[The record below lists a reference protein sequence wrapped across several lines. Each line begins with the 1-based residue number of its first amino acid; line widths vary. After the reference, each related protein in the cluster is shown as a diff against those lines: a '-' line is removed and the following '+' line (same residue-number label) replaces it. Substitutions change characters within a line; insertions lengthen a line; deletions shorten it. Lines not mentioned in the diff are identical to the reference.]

1 MIPAMSIFRP
11 LLMCASLCL
20 GACSGESGGGTPTGP
35 HLHKNKSARAE
46 KPGPT
51 REEQTAG
58 MVSAA
63 SPPRSAEIA
72 ELKFDIAARPEA
84 GKPLEV
90 QLALLPLTEAPSAS
104 LELSGS
110 DGLTLPADQAVVN
123 FNDIGRTHVYRS
135 RVSVTPAAEGI
146 YFLTAV
152 VAFKNPDFTDT
163 RSFTVP
169 IIVAAAGTAPP
180 PRNLKDAKEG
190 KEAKDGGGGKD
201 LKDVKEREDGKAG
214 APPPASVRAQ

>member
-1 MIPAMSIFRP
+1 MSGLSASCRQAMIRTMSIIRL
-11 LLMCASLCL
+11 LLMCAALCL
-20 GACSGESGGGTPTGP
+20 GACGGESGGGTDPGP
-35 HLHKNKSARAE
+35 HLHKNKSARVD

-51 REEQTAG
+51 REQQTAG

-63 SPPRSAEIA
+63 SPARSAEIA
-72 ELKFDIAARPEA
+72 DLKFDIATRPEA

-110 DGLTLPADQAVVN
+110 DGLSLAADQTVVN
-123 FNDIGRTHVYRS
+123 FNDIARTRVYRS
-135 RVSVTPAAEGI
+135 SVSVTPAAEGI
-146 YFLTAV
+146 YFLTVA

-169 IIVAAAGTAPP
+169 IIVAAAGAAPVRGNSKDDGKDGKPTAPP
-180 PRNLKDAKEG
+180 A
-190 KEAKDGGGGKD
+190 A
-201 LKDVKEREDGKAG
+201 
-214 APPPASVRAQ
+214 VRAQ